1 MFKQTSCVSV
11 QSSLCVCV
19 LRAHGIESIICTH
32 CWPLAY
38 SVNLPQFCDGI
49 NIPWACHRRL
59 KELSLQS
66 SYAIKCD
73 SINLHRISTYD
84 ENDCDNWYTDSR
96 AISYAVAHTYI
107 PATCAHTI
115 DPLRR
120 RYLCTHTKLELLCQ
134 GHMRCTEFDEMVYL
148 FDWGFQRCT
157 SLFIVTRLSLQLR
170 IRPFFFPQ
178 HIRQ

>member
-38 SVNLPQFCDGI
+38 SVNLPQFCNGI

-84 ENDCDNWYTDSR
+84 ENECDNWYTDSR
-96 AISYAVAHTYI
+96 AISYAV
-107 PATCAHTI
+107 
-115 DPLRR
+115 
-120 RYLCTHTKLELLCQ
+120 THVYSD
-134 GHMRCTEFDEMVYL
+134 HMRTHNWSVTEAVFVYTHKI
-148 FDWGFQRCT
+148 R
-157 SLFIVTRLSLQLR
+157 IVVSGSHAMHR
-170 IRPFFFPQ
+170 IRWNGIFIRLRVSTLYKLIHRYTTLTSITHSTLFFPQ